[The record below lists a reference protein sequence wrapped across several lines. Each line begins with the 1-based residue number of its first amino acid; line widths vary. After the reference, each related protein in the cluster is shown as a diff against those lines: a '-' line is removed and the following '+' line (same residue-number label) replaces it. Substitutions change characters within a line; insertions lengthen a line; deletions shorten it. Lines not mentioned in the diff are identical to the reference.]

1 MIRINRTTIGGI
13 WRDQAFQMTIGYV
26 MLAVMLA
33 IIASRESQFRY
44 LFLMVPVALI
54 LAGVMTWMFVHS
66 TDTIIVYH
74 EKATA
79 RKPDR
84 TPRER
89 NQELAWRAQEVIA
102 GLGLTDTDF
111 SIGGG
116 RSIRVPQVV
125 SVTAGPPVGLHI
137 RLLPGQTPNNFTA
150 RAPAIAY
157 HLGVAE
163 VRVVPLWP
171 SLIRLDLLPETSREI
186 SEAA

>member
-1 MIRINRTTIGGI
+1 MIRINRTTIGSI
-13 WRDQAFQMTIGYV
+13 WRDQAFQMAIGYV

-66 TDTIIVYH
+66 TDTIIIYH
-74 EKATA
+74 EQATA
-79 RKPDR
+79 RKPDC

-89 NQELAWRAQEVIA
+89 NQELAWRVQDVIA
-102 GLGLTDTDF
+102 GVGLTDTDF

-125 SVTAGPPVGLHI
+125 SITAGPPVGLHI
-137 RLLPGQTPNNFTA
+137 RLLPGQTPNNFTT